1 MALTQRA
8 TIMIANLAK
17 RGDSFARNILF
28 KSTYK
33 DQMLISSLAKRG
45 DHQARRHVLGTNAPV
60 MAKALVNRLAKAG
73 ECIAQGLNSITVDK
87 NPQVIT
93 FAQPANR
100 TFGSAP
106 AALVASS
113 DSGLT
118 VTFAVVSGPATVSGN
133 VLTLT
138 GAGDVVVRAS
148 QVGDPNTAAATP
160 VTRTI
165 TIDKAD
171 QVITFDAPASVE
183 QADSPV
189 TLVATSTSGLAV
201 AFAVQSGPGTVDGDE
216 LTITA
221 GTGTIVVRATQAG
234 DDNYNAATPV
244 DESIDV
250 TG

>member
-8 TIMIANLAK
+8 TILIANLAK

-33 DQMLISSLAKRG
+33 DQMLLTSLARRG
-45 DHQARRHVLGTNAPV
+45 DKMAQRHVLGTNAPV
-60 MAKALVNRLAKAG
+60 MAKATVNRLAKAG
-73 ECIAQGLNSITVDK
+73 ECIAQGLNSITRDK

-93 FAQPANR
+93 FAQPAGR
-100 TFGSAP
+100 TFGTAP
-106 AALVASS
+106 EALVATS

-118 VTFAVVSGPATVSGN
+118 VAFAVVSGPATVSGN
-133 VLTLT
+133 MLTLT
-138 GAGDVVVRAS
+138 GAGDVVVRAT
-148 QVGDPNTAAATP
+148 QIGDPNFDAATP

-165 TIDKAD
+165 TVAKAD
-171 QVITFDAPASVE
+171 QVITFEAQDTAE
-183 QADSPV
+183 QADSPIA
-189 TLVATSTSGLAV
+189 LVATSTSGLAV
-201 AFAVQSGPGTVDGDE
+201 AFAVQSGPATLSGAD

-234 DDNYNAATPV
+234 NANYNAATPV
-244 DESIDV
+244 DQSIEV